1 MSHQQKGF
9 TLIEIA
15 IVLVIVGLLLGGVLK
30 GQELITQ
37 ARIKNVA
44 NDFNNIATAIYGYQD
59 RYRRLPGDDETA
71 SGRWN
76 GTKPGNHD
84 GSIAGNFN
92 SKTDED
98 ESRLAWRHLR
108 QSGFLNGDPASL
120 EQPGHAAGGI
130 IGLQNNAGKTTTGG
144 KDSIDLAGTV
154 ICASNLNGKTAGA
167 LDTQFDDGRANA
179 GSVRGYLQSA
189 AVSADGATS
198 PTDASSAL
206 SYSEDGQTFYTVCR
220 TL

>member
-71 SGRWN
+71 SGRWS

-84 GSIAGNFN
+84 GSIGGNFN

-108 QSGFLNGDPASL
+108 QSGFLAGDPASF
-120 EQPGHAAGGI
+120 EQPVHAAGGI
-130 IGLQNNAGKTTTGG
+130 IGLQNDAGKTTSDG
-144 KDSIDLAGTV
+144 KTTIELAGTV

-167 LDTQFDDGRANA
+167 LDTQFDDGRANG
-179 GSVRGYLQSA
+179 GSVRGYLQSTA
-189 AVSADGATS
+189 AGADLPTNATS
-198 PTDASSAL
+198 ATV
-206 SYSEDGQTFYTVCR
+206 YNEDGQTQYTVCR

>member
-1 MSHQQKGF
+1 MSHRQKGF

-71 SGRWN
+71 SGRWSSAAV
-76 GTKPGNHD
+76 GDHSGAIKGY
-84 GSIAGNFN
+84 FN
-92 SKTDED
+92 STSNGD
-98 ESRLAWRHLR
+98 ESRIVWQHLR
-108 QSGFLNGDPASL
+108 RSGFLAGDPASF
-120 EQPGHAAGGI
+120 EQPANAVGGI
-130 IGLQNNAGKTTTGG
+130 IGLQNDAGKTTVDT
-144 KDSIDLAGTV
+144 KEVPELVGTV

-167 LDTQFDDGRANA
+167 LDAQFDDGRANG
-179 GSVRGYLQSA
+179 GSVRGFA
-189 AVSADGATS
+189 ENGADGGTQPTTKASAT
-198 PTDASSAL
+198 